1 MQTQAGSVQLSTVV
15 CDVRHENL
23 IAAVNAPQ
31 SRRFAKFGDV
41 RQSRQRLECGG
52 FSTAFLRRL
61 SAAGRSAGCPL
72 GLDAF
77 LGADGAINL
86 FCRRGDADEMD
97 VVGGHRLLLQAS

>member
-1 MQTQAGSVQLSTVV
+1 MLQLSTVV

-31 SRRFAKFGDV
+31 SRRFAKFSDV
-41 RQSRQRLECGG
+41 RQSRQRLDCGG